1 MSGAP
6 TGARALGWIAAV
18 FTTLAFIPQSVLIY
32 ETQNVSGMSLLTYT
46 IYAWGLFMWFVYGY
60 MMNDWPTMFSGVA
73 GLLPVLYIV
82 SVIHR
87 KNELARKKLGIENE
101 KKGRVAP

>member
-1 MSGAP
+1 MSAP
-6 TGARALGWIAAV
+6 TGARALGWIAAI

-73 GLLPVLYIV
+73 GLVPVIYIAT
-82 SVIHR
+82 VIRR
-87 KNELARKKLGIENE
+87 KNEEARKKLGMVERE

>member
-1 MSGAP
+1 MSSAP
-6 TGARALGWIAAV
+6 TGARAIGWIAAV

-32 ETQNVSGMSLLTYT
+32 ETRNVSGMSLLTYT

-73 GLLPVLYIV
+73 GLIPVIYIA
-82 SVIHR
+82 SVIR
-87 KNELARKKLGIENE
+87 SKNAEARKKLGIETQ
-101 KKGRVAP
+101 KKGRVTP